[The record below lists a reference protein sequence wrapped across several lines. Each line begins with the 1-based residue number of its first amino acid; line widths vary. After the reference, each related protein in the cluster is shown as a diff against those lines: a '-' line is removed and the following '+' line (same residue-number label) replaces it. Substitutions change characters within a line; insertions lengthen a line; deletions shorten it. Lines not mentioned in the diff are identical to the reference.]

1 MKTIAKRIWIIGLVA
16 VLLTCAS
23 VLYALADQNET
34 PTPTPTPTAT
44 PTPTPAPTPTPTIA
58 PIHIETPVP
67 TPIGPGVLPVGSISV
82 TSSPS
87 GAKVYLDNAY
97 QGLTPFTMSDI
108 IHGHH
113 NIEVTLDG
121 YQNWR
126 TSIELRVGETSDI
139 SATLSRTPDKTGSIS
154 VTSSPSGARAYVD
167 GSYRGRTPETI
178 SGIGIG
184 SHTVKITHDRYYDW
198 STSVDVSADST
209 SYISTSLTPIP
220 YPSTGHVSI
229 TSSPSGAHIH
239 LDSSYMGRTPKTL
252 SHIAPGNH
260 ILELDHS
267 GYHEWS
273 DIITVSAGGTS
284 YVSASLTEN
293 PSPTTGII
301 SISSTPAGAN
311 IQMDGKYHGTTSATG
326 DSIIV
331 SVAPGHH
338 TISLDLSGYNHW
350 ETGVDVSAGE
360 TSQVSA
366 SFVPSPPSPTTS
378 IISISSSP
386 SGANVYLDNV
396 YKGITPLTLT
406 DVAPGTYTME
416 MKLGGYN
423 DWSTSVQAT
432 AGNTESV
439 SATLTS
445 SSAPPSPTQA
455 KNTPAT
461 VLGAI
466 VALVLSSFIAL
477 RKRRGRE

>member
-1 MKTIAKRIWIIGLVA
+1 MKMIAKRIGRMGLIA
-16 VLLTCAS
+16 VLLTCVCVLSTGS
-23 VLYALADQNET
+23 VSGVIL
-34 PTPTPTPTAT
+34 
-44 PTPTPAPTPTPTIA
+44 
-58 PIHIETPVP
+58 PI
-67 TPIGPGVLPVGSISV
+67 GSISV
-82 TSSPS
+82 TSSPP
-87 GAKVYLDNAY
+87 GAQIYVDNAY
-97 QGLTPFTMSDI
+97 EGLTPLTISDT
-108 IHGHH
+108 HYGHH
-113 NIEVTLDG
+113 NIELTLDG
-121 YQNWR
+121 YQNWY
-126 TSIELRVGETSDI
+126 TSIELDSETLSI
-139 SATLSRTPDKTGSIS
+139 SATLLPTPRETGSIS
-154 VTSSPSGARAYVD
+154 VTSSPSGARMYVD
-167 GSYRGRTPETI
+167 GSYKGRTPESI
-178 SGIGIG
+178 SGVATG
-184 SHTVKITHDRYYDW
+184 SHSVKITHDGYYDW

-220 YPSTGHVSI
+220 YPSTGYVSV

-252 SHIAPGNH
+252 SHIAPGDH

-267 GYHEWS
+267 GYHDWS

-301 SISSTPAGAN
+301 SISSSPAGAN
-311 IQMDGKYHGTTSATG
+311 IQMDGKYRGKTSATG

-331 SVAPGHH
+331 AVAPGHH
-338 TISLDLSGYNHW
+338 TVSLDISGYDHW

-360 TSQVSA
+360 TSHVSA
-366 SFVPSPPSPTTS
+366 SLTPSPPSPTTS
-378 IISISSSP
+378 IVSISSSP
-386 SGANVYLDNV
+386 SGANVYLDNI

-406 DVAPGTYTME
+406 DVPPGTYTMG

-423 DWSTSVQAT
+423 DWSTSVQTT

-445 SSAPPSPTQA
+445 SSAPPAPTQA
-455 KNTPAT
+455 KSTPAT

-477 RKRRGRE
+477 RKRREGN